1 MTEGPLPDPIDL
13 LNRAQSGE
21 GGELIGRLLEHYRGY
36 LRLLARLDISRR
48 LQGKVDGSDVVQEV
62 FLQAHRS
69 FPEFRGATEAEFA
82 AWLRTILATRL
93 ANIYRR
99 YYNTQRR
106 DVRMER
112 DLGAELDRSS
122 RAMSEGLVAPD
133 STPSSKAMRR
143 ERAVLLADALS
154 SLQADYREVITLHHL
169 EGLTLPEVARRM
181 ERTVGSVEKLWIRA
195 LSGLRR
201 SLGAEP

>member
-13 LNRAQSGE
+13 LIRAQSGE
-21 GGELIGRLLEHYRGY
+21 GGELIGPLLEHYRGY

-48 LQGKVDGSDVVQEV
+48 LQGKADGSDVVQEV

-169 EGLTLPEVARRM
+169 EELTLPEVARRM

>member
-1 MTEGPLPDPIDL
+1 MTEGALPNPIDL
-13 LNRAQSGE
+13 LNRAQSGD
-21 GGELIGRLLEHYRGY
+21 GDLIGPLLEQYRGY

-69 FPEFRGATEAEFA
+69 FPEFRGATEAELV

-99 YYNTQRR
+99 YYSTQRR
-106 DVRMER
+106 DVRLER

-122 RAMSEGLVAPD
+122 RAMAEGLVAAD
-133 STPSSKAMRR
+133 STPSSKAFRR
-143 ERAVLLADALS
+143 ERAVLLADAIS
-154 SLQADYREVITLHHL
+154 RLQADYREVIILHHL
-169 EGLTLPEVARRM
+169 EELTLGEVARRM

-195 LSGLRR
+195 LSSLRR
-201 SLGAEP
+201 SLGTEP